1 MAIALPWCFYDWA
14 HHRHAGFLISML
26 SQMGMMV
33 ILALSYNMLL
43 GQAGLFSL
51 CHATFFGIGGYATI
65 HLLNAAGD
73 GDLPLPMEVMPLLA
87 GLTGLGLAIVFGA
100 MATKQRA
107 TAFAMITLGI
117 GELMATAALMFHHFF
132 GGEGG
137 VTTNRMIDHSLFG
150 LTYASG
156 IQVYYLILAWTVIAT
171 GLMYYLTLTP
181 LGRMANATRDNF
193 ERAQFIGYDPR
204 MVRFLQFAL
213 SGFFAGIG
221 GGLYAITYE
230 IVTFDA
236 LAAPLSAN
244 ALLMAYIGGTTVFG
258 GPILGAIL
266 ITLLQSG
273 VSLLSN
279 SWLVY
284 VGVHVH
290 RDGDLRADRPGRDHQ
305 GARPDQARRPA
316 GPPDRAL
323 SAAGASRR
331 SAFVLGFV
339 GLVELM
345 SFLTIG
351 AAQGK
356 KLVLFGSPID
366 VHATLPWAISVGCAA
381 ARRRLAAVR
390 GGRLPSRLGKP
401 DAREGAAMTA
411 LSLRDVRK
419 NFGATEI
426 IRGVTLDIA
435 QRRASL
441 HHRPE
446 RRRQDHLLQPDQR
459 PVPDH
464 LGRDPAE
471 RRSASTRC
479 RRTGSTGW
487 ACRAASRSPRSSTAC
502 RCSRTCAARCCG
514 AAATAT
520 RSGRRCGGRRR

>member
-1 MAIALPWCFYDWA
+1 MRARSFWIVLIVLLALALPWCFYDFA
-14 HHRHAGFLISML
+14 HHRHSGFMISML
-26 SQMGMMV
+26 SQMGLMV

-65 HLLNAAGD
+65 HLLNAAGT
-73 GDLPLPMEVMPLLA
+73 GDLHLPMEVIPLLG
-87 GLTGLGLAIVFGA
+87 GLTGLGLAILFGA

-117 GELMATAALMFHHFF
+117 SELMATAALMFHHFF

-137 VTTNRMIDHSLFG
+137 VTTNRMIDHSVFG

-156 IQVYYLILAWTVIAT
+156 LQVYYLILAWTLAAI

-204 MVRFLQFAL
+204 MVRFIQFAL

-221 GGLYAITYE
+221 GALYAITYE

-236 LAAPLSAN
+236 LSAPLSAN

-284 VGVHVH
+284 VGVMFIAMVIF
-290 RDGDLRADRPGRDHQ
+290 A
-305 GARPDQARRPA
+305 PA
-316 GPPDRAL
+316 GLAGLIKAHGPIKRSGHL
-323 SAAGASRR
+323 SRLTVPYLRLVIPSLG
-331 SAFVLGFV
+331 VLLGFV

-356 KLVLFGSPID
+356 KLVLFAHPVD
-366 VHATLPWAISVGCAA
+366 VHATLPWAVSI
-381 ARRRLAAVR
+381 
-390 GGRLPSRLGKP
+390 
-401 DAREGAAMTA
+401 
-411 LSLRDVRK
+411 
-419 NFGATEI
+419 
-426 IRGVTLDIA
+426 
-435 QRRASL
+435 ASL
-441 HHRPE
+441 VVGIIWLRLE
-446 RRRQDHLLQPDQR
+446 
-459 PVPDH
+459 
-464 LGRDPAE
+464 
-471 RRSASTRC
+471 
-479 RRTGSTGW
+479 STGFHRVW
-487 ACRAASRSPRSSTAC
+487 ENLSAEV
-502 RCSRTCAARCCG
+502 
-514 AAATAT
+514 
-520 RSGRRCGGRRR
+520 RR